1 MLTKQAHFVPTN
13 KTITAEDFASLFLHH
28 VYRLHGLP
36 SLLVSDRDPRF
47 TSDFWQSLMRPLGT
61 RLNISTAYH
70 PQTDGQTERTNR
82 TLEQILRAYVH
93 PFHDNWSTLLPLVEF
108 AYNNAEHASTT
119 TTPFFA
125 NYGFHP
131 STPAT
136 VSLPNHPPAADYLR
150 NLQDVITFIKN
161 QLELAKRQQEEQTNR
176 HRRDLTFAI
185 GDQVKLDTS
194 DLRLFNQPSKKL
206 RERYIGPFKIA
217 AVISPVAYK
226 LHLPPSMSKVHPV
239 FHVSKLLPWRIDYE
253 FPDHPTPD
261 HPTPSASDA
270 PPTGEFYLDYILDV
284 KCDIYA
290 DTGKPELLFRVRWS
304 EPYNSPEH
312 DTWEPYR
319 HVKGRDALTAFLTT
333 PVWQAFKIS
342 QQYKDF
348 LKAHPRTVP
357 NTPAWR

>member
-1 MLTKQAHFVPTN
+1 
-13 KTITAEDFASLFLHH
+13 
-28 VYRLHGLP
+28 
-36 SLLVSDRDPRF
+36 
-47 TSDFWQSLMRPLGT
+47 MRPLGT

-108 AYNNAEHASTT
+108 AYNNTEHASTT

-136 VSLPNHPPAADYLR
+136 VSLPNHLPAADYLH

-161 QLELAKRQQEEQTNR
+161 QLELAKRRQEEQTNR

-194 DLRLFNQPSKKL
+194 DLRLSNQPSKKL

-226 LHLPPSMSKVHPV
+226 LHLPHSMSKVHPV
-239 FHVSKLLPWRIDYE
+239 FHVSKLLPWRTDYE

-333 PVWQAFKIS
+333 PVWQTFKVS

-348 LKAHPRTVP
+348 LKTHPRTIP